1 MYNGD
6 PQSLVHFWSITGPG
20 KVDYCL
26 QCYSIRIIIMNDFS
40 VRLSKLAVVCC
51 TGDMVISHI
60 MYVDGRVL
68 LAPSAKG
75 MQRLID
81 AAYKYGCQ
89 YDIIFNSSKSQMM
102 LFDTR
107 TIDHTV
113 DYSIG
118 SSIMNET
125 TSYTYLG
132 HIITNN
138 LSDDADIEDNL
149 EVSMSGLTRYFLFFY
164 FAQIRLRISNCIYIA
179 ATSIVLCW

>member
-6 PQSLVHFWSITGPG
+6 PQSLVNFWSITGSG
-20 KVDYCL
+20 KVDYCIH
-26 QCYSIRIIIMNDFS
+26 CYSIRIIIMNDFS

-60 MYVDGRVL
+60 MYVDGIVL

-89 YDIIFNSSKSQMM
+89 YDIIFNSSKSHIM

-107 TIDHTV
+107 TIAHTV

-125 TSYTYLG
+125 TSYIYLS

-138 LSDDADIEDNL
+138 LSDEADIEDNL
-149 EVSMSGLTRYFLFFY
+149 EVSMSGLK
-164 FAQIRLRISNCIYIA
+164 AN
-179 ATSIVLCW
+179 